1 MGRHREARR
10 IHDTF
15 MIVMQSRFA
24 NVMATHAWLTAL
36 EGAPLPERGSI
47 FASAQAAR
55 DGAA

>member
-1 MGRHREARR
+1 
-10 IHDTF
+10 
-15 MIVMQSRFA
+15 
-24 NVMATHAWLTAL
+24 MATHAWLAAR